1 MIIVAFETVSRSN
14 DFREL
19 EQQSGIIDPSITS
32 LIHMLTLG
40 TKTTCVINNTFVWA
54 KSVRQDGN
62 CCNASEPC
70 PTSF

>member
-40 TKTTCVINNTFVWA
+40 TKTTCVINNTFV
-54 KSVRQDGN
+54 
-62 CCNASEPC
+62 
-70 PTSF
+70 